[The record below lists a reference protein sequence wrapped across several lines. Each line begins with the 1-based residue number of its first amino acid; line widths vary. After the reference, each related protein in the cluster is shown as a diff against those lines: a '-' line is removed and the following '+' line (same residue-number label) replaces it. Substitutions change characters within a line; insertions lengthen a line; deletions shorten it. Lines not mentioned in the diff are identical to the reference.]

1 MCTKSPHNGPK
12 LLPSHHNSTPHIIL
26 ETRTTCHQ
34 NSLHV
39 YFSPTQVHT
48 SPSQL
53 IHTTY
58 FHLSIP
64 LQATLIHTTHH
75 NNIHQ
80 CNNNKIICNMLQL
93 NKICKRISSNL
104 QLIPPSENPTRIL
117 SYTSLL
123 MTPLH

>member
-12 LLPSHHNSTPHIIL
+12 LLQNHHNSTPHTIL
-26 ETRTTCHQ
+26 ETRTIFHQ
-34 NSLHV
+34 NSSHV
-39 YFSPTQVHT
+39 YFSHSQVHT

-58 FHLSIP
+58 FHFV
-64 LQATLIHTTHH
+64 HTSPINTHTNHH

-104 QLIPPSENPTRIL
+104 QLIPPSENLTRIL

-123 MTPLH
+123 M